1 MNREIKFRGKDEQGR
16 WWFGDLRHTMMVYGK
31 PHCCIV
37 NVDKDDYDR
46 LQEIWSDRIDEATI
60 GQFTGFIDTNKKPI
74 YEGDIV
80 DTGYILYDPWDDA
93 AEIIEPMR
101 CVVVYEDYA
110 FRFQKGEDLS
120 YLIHDITNLK
130 VVGNIHDNPELMEGD
145 AK

>member
-1 MNREIKFRGKDEQGR
+1 MWIR
-16 WWFGDLRHTMMVYGK
+16 
-31 PHCCIV
+31 
-37 NVDKDDYDR
+37 
-46 LQEIWSDRIDEATI
+46 AT
-60 GQFTGFIDTNKKPI
+60 FF
-74 YEGDIV
+74 
-80 DTGYILYDPWDDA
+80 LYDPWDDA